1 MPFASPTENDRG
13 NNGIS
18 ANALPLAVHRGQTA
32 TVLMLLESSAM
43 RLVNVR
49 CVDGQTALMHAATL
63 GRTAIVQALLEAS
76 AGVDLLCDGG
86 CTALMAAA
94 RHGHT
99 SVVLALLEASASVD
113 LQSNGY
119 GVTALMYAA
128 WYGHTAIVQ
137 ALLRA
142 SASVDLQS
150 NGGHTAL
157 MVAAKNGRTATVRL
171 LLAAGADTT
180 MRSTKGDSAETLA
193 GDYHQAAILLLLQG
207 KSLRTCRAFGQR
219 ALAAAA
225 QMEQWAG
232 TWVLATLDDGLL
244 ARAEVAIVSGGVIG
258 HREGRGRVV
267 GTGAFSSA
275 VPTLPSPGDPR
286 LRV

>member
-1 MPFASPTENDRG
+1 
-13 NNGIS
+13 
-18 ANALPLAVHRGQTA
+18 
-32 TVLMLLESSAM
+32 MLLESSAM

-113 LQSNGY
+113 LQSKGY

-142 SASVDLQS
+142 SASMDLQS
-150 NGGHTAL
+150 KRGGHTAL
-157 MVAAKNGRTATVRL
+157 MVAAENGRIATVRL

-193 GDYHQAAILLLLQG
+193 GDFHQAAILLLLQG